1 VRLTPRSRQQSR
13 RLITLGALI
22 ILAVLLLTV
31 GRGSG
36 LLRPVIS
43 VVMAPLRP
51 VTRLLTTGTE
61 AAVEFAAERESY
73 AELQGHVDELE
84 RAVAEMQVEIVRL
97 REIEQDYYRIA
108 DLIDYAA
115 ANPDENLV
123 TADVVGRDTSSYLRW
138 IIINR
143 GTRDGIQVGNPVI
156 SPLGLVG
163 RVENVTAN
171 LSWVRLAND
180 PSSAVNARLQNAGVE
195 GTVIGQ
201 LQGGLRMEY
210 IPQQALV
217 EAGDLIVTSGL
228 GGTFPRGIVI
238 GQVIS
243 VQRQQADLFQ
253 AAEVRPTVDF
263 DDLDI
268 VSVVTSFEPLDLSV
282 FDEEVETPEE
292 EEAAP

>member
-1 VRLTPRSRQQSR
+1 MRLTPQSRQQSR
-13 RLITLGALI
+13 RLLTLGTLI

-51 VTRLLTTGTE
+51 VSRLLTAGTA
-61 AAVEFAAERESY
+61 AAVEFVTERESY
-73 AELQGHVDELE
+73 AELQDRTLELE
-84 RAVAEMQVEIVRL
+84 RTVAEMQVEIVRL

-108 DLIDYAA
+108 DLVDYTA
-115 ANPDENLV
+115 ANPDQSLV

-163 RVENVTAN
+163 RVENVSAN
-171 LSWVRLAND
+171 LAWVRLTND
-180 PSSAVNARLQNAGVE
+180 PASAVNARLQNAGVD

-217 EAGDLIVTSGL
+217 EVGDLIVTSGL

-253 AAEVRPTVDF
+253 AAEVRATVDF
-263 DDLDI
+263 DDLDM
-268 VSVVTSFEPLDLSV
+268 VSVVTSFEPLDLTV
-282 FDEEVETPEE
+282 FDEETETPEE
-292 EEAAP
+292 ETP